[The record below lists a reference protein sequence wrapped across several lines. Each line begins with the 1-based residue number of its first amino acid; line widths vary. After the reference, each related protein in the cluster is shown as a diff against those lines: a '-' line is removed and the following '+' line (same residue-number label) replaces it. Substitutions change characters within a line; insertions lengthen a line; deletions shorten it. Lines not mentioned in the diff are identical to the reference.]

1 MKAGHRR
8 NKTSFQRGHIP
19 HNKGC
24 KVTTEPTTNTPER
37 WTRLPREL
45 QENLNERLQ
54 QEPGLEAEVNVK
66 LLRPAPPSTTYLD
79 WYASPKHDRPN
90 MDSYRILHAE
100 RTEKLWNDSMREH
113 LLHKPDCTGQLIFDA
128 EKEKKVGL
136 AWQESLKCTVC
147 DYISRKQKLYKEAT
161 SNNSQPGQKAAN
173 INLAAQAGLMT
184 TSIGNTALRNILL
197 HMNIPAPARK
207 SMQRNSNRV
216 NDIITKLN
224 EENMREQRGQII
236 RNNKL
241 LGLSEKTPIMME
253 ADCMHADTTTP

>member
-1 MKAGHRR
+1 M
-8 NKTSFQRGHIP
+8 
-19 HNKGC
+19 
-24 KVTTEPTTNTPER
+24 
-37 WTRLPREL
+37 
-45 QENLNERLQ
+45 
-54 QEPGLEAEVNVK
+54 
-66 LLRPAPPSTTYLD
+66 
-79 WYASPKHDRPN
+79 
-90 MDSYRILHAE
+90 
-100 RTEKLWNDSMREH
+100 
-113 LLHKPDCTGQLIFDA
+113 
-128 EKEKKVGL
+128 
-136 AWQESLKCTVC
+136 C

-253 ADCMHADTTTP
+253 ADCRYNNALTSGGGKTPFQPATQCAYTVCENQTLPKKNHWGHCEK